1 MEGLLYYAPAN
12 FWATVLYACTLV
24 CLFFYEWARDRRM
37 REPEDVIHLL
47 IDEAEITEEL
57 KKAA

>member
-12 FWATVLYACTLV
+12 YGATVLYACTMVFL
-24 CLFFYEWARDRRM
+24 LAYEWARDVRV
-37 REPEDVIHLL
+37 REPEDHIHVL
-47 IDEAEITEEL
+47 IDEAEFTAF

>member
-12 FWATVLYACTLV
+12 FWATVLFVCTLAY
-24 CLFFYEWARDRRM
+24 LFLYEWARDKRM
-37 REPEDVIHLL
+37 REPEDVIHVL
-47 IDEAEITEEL
+47 IDEAEVTAF

>member
-12 FWATVLYACTLV
+12 FWAAVTYACTMVFL
-24 CLFFYEWARDRRM
+24 LFFEWARDYRV
-37 REPEDVIHLL
+37 RETEDVIHLL
-47 IDEAEITEEL
+47 IDEAEITAF

>member
-12 FWATVLYACTLV
+12 FWATVLYACTMVFL
-24 CLFFYEWARDRRM
+24 LTYEWARDIRV
-37 REPEDVIHLL
+37 REPEDAIHVL
-47 IDEAEITEEL
+47 IDEAEITAF